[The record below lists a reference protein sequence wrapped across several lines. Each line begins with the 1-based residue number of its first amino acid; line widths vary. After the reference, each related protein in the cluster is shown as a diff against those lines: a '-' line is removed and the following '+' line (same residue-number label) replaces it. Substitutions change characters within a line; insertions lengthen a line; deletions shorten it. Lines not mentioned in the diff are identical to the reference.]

1 MEQVNLR
8 EDLRLSRTIIEAR
21 GGGRMAR
28 EWKLDQIQD
37 LKSRDLAVNNH
48 IK

>member
-8 EDLRLSRTIIEAR
+8 EDFRLSRSITEAR
-21 GGGRMAR
+21 GRGRMAR

-37 LKSRDLAVNNH
+37 LKSRDLAVNNY